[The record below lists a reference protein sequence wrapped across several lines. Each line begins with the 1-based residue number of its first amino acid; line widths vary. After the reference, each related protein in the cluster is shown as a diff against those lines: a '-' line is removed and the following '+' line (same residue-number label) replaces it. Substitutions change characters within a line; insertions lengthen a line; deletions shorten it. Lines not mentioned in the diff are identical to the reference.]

1 MTQEI
6 ARRAQKGDETA
17 LRLLYRQYLD
27 DVYRYIY
34 MRTGTRADAEDL
46 ASETFLRM
54 LENLDKYRGEGT
66 FRNWLLGIARNVVN
80 DFWRSRYRSDEISLE
95 AFGESLPGSQTSS
108 SDAQTPEGL
117 RPFVETLLKTLP
129 NHYRRVLEL
138 RFLEGRP
145 VRDVAQAMGCTESNV
160 KVRQHRALKKLVQA
174 IATMETAGEVP
185 TDLLREFF
193 RRRT

>member
-1 MTQEI
+1 
-6 ARRAQKGDETA
+6 
-17 LRLLYRQYLD
+17 
-27 DVYRYIY
+27 
-34 MRTGTRADAEDL
+34 TGTRADAEDL

-95 AFGESLPGSQTSS
+95 AFGESLPGSQASS

-174 IATMETAGEVP
+174 IATMEKAGEVP
-185 TDLLREFF
+185 TDLLRECAYDE
-193 RRRT
+193 